1 MRLNFGINQSVSLVL
16 IVFGARLWAFN
27 YAGSPL
33 PFFDQWL
40 AEYNNLFL
48 SLAGGQSPIQAILRH
63 HNEHALITTKL
74 FSLIGFSLN
83 GYWDVKF
90 LVVLAAAARGAV
102 AVLAFRCLAPQDNLL
117 KRALLWFWAVLIF
130 AIPWS
135 GFNTLCGQQISF
147 YFAELA
153 LLWSLAT
160 TVEWKGRWSA
170 VGLIAAMAL
179 GLTSMASALAIPA
192 ATLAAHWAYP
202 QSRKGFGLA
211 WGSTALL
218 AGWYIFQATGVN
230 SGAASNLTFASCAF
244 FLHLIAWPIQNAAM
258 GHLLLFIALIT
269 VFFLRRLEHTE
280 TKRTAIAVGF
290 MLFAML
296 NSAMIALNRQPS
308 ELHPRHWDTLLWMP
322 FGAIAL
328 AILIVPQLPR
338 FRRVAIVASLG
349 LAALFGGAFAQRY
362 FTVTQ
367 PYYDAS
373 HQQRDAIV
381 LQYRDWFL
389 SGEIK
394 QAAEGVNQQ
403 LEQKD
408 YRFYDDPV
416 GRYMPHPIAVANI
429 LDAPIPSLSLLSPE
443 ILPTREPGLI
453 ARLTALIIGQGKLL
467 CLVGGILGF
476 ISVIINYRKRK
487 GKAHPPLA

>member
-1 MRLNFGINQSVSLVL
+1 
-16 IVFGARLWAFN
+16 
-27 YAGSPL
+27 
-33 PFFDQWL
+33 
-40 AEYNNLFL
+40 
-48 SLAGGQSPIQAILRH
+48 
-63 HNEHALITTKL
+63 
-74 FSLIGFSLN
+74 
-83 GYWDVKF
+83 
-90 LVVLAAAARGAV
+90 
-102 AVLAFRCLAPQDNLL
+102 
-117 KRALLWFWAVLIF
+117 
-130 AIPWS
+130 
-135 GFNTLCGQQISF
+135 
-147 YFAELA
+147 
-153 LLWSLAT
+153 
-160 TVEWKGRWSA
+160 
-170 VGLIAAMAL
+170 
-179 GLTSMASALAIPA
+179 
-192 ATLAAHWAYP
+192 
-202 QSRKGFGLA
+202 
-211 WGSTALL
+211 
-218 AGWYIFQATGVN
+218 
-230 SGAASNLTFASCAF
+230 
-244 FLHLIAWPIQNAAM
+244 
-258 GHLLLFIALIT
+258 
-269 VFFLRRLEHTE
+269 
-280 TKRTAIAVGF
+280 